1 MSQSTIGSTRWLM
14 SAVSQGLL
22 KGFAT
27 LVFIGIV
34 ASLVAGILPL
44 GGFSS
49 VPGLF
54 VAVGIAGYYWWENWP
69 PWPPKAIRKVDE
81 LPRREKIEQAAKD
94 ARDPREIA
102 KAVSFVDP
110 ADVAEAIS
118 LLEADASRF
127 PIDELNHVSFVIN
140 AGIQVP
146 GDAEQVLAQL
156 VRLEGDDVEELVFD
170 RLFNLYEAAD
180 SDTIGRLKQRARIAA
195 LKRAA
200 ENRGALA
207 GLLAMLGARNRD
219 ATAIGQKLAGLEHEE
234 LAPKHDVTKIG
245 TMSAMESFAV
255 ILPPPP
261 RHFDLLIEN
270 VVEFHMGTVRG
281 SGAFVLGGIGR
292 ANPEMSQQVTQAL
305 LPLIEDT
312 DKECR
317 IGAVQGLAG
326 PAVHHEEALET
337 LRAIAAGD
345 SKQFAYDTDL
355 REAAQQV
362 LESDPYRYDPTA
374 DAERANDGDGSS
386 PLTI

>member
-1 MSQSTIGSTRWLM
+1 M
-14 SAVSQGLL
+14 SAVSHGLL

-27 LVFIGIV
+27 LIFISIV
-34 ASLVAGILPL
+34 VSLVAGILPL

-69 PWPPKAIRKVDE
+69 PWPPKAIRRVDE
-81 LPRREKIEQAAKD
+81 LPSREKIEQAAKD
-94 ARDPREIA
+94 TRDHREIS

-156 VRLEGDDVEELVFD
+156 VRIEGNDVEELVFD

-180 SDTIGRLKQRARIAA
+180 SDTTGRLIQRVRIAV

-200 ENRGALA
+200 ANRGAIA
-207 GLLAMLGARNRD
+207 GLLAMLGARRRD
-219 ATAIGQKLAGLEHEE
+219 ATAIGQQFAGLEDEE

-245 TMSAMESFAV
+245 TMYAMESFAA
-255 ILPPPP
+255 ILPPPT
-261 RHFDLLIEN
+261 RYFDLLTEN
-270 VVEFHMGTVRG
+270 VVKFHMGTVRG

-292 ANPEMSQQVTQAL
+292 ANPKMSQQVTRAL
-305 LPLIEDT
+305 FPLIEDT

-326 PAVHHEEALET
+326 PAVHDEEALET
-337 LRAIAAGD
+337 LQAIAAGE

-355 REAAQQV
+355 RKTAQQV
-362 LESDPYRYDPTA
+362 LESDPYHYNPSA
-374 DAERANDGDGSS
+374 DAESTDDGGESS